1 MKKFN
6 YQLALLAL
14 PGFATLIAFYY
25 VPLFGLLIPF
35 KKMNY
40 RKGIFGSPW
49 VGFKNFEFFF
59 KSNDAIRITRNTIL
73 LNALFITVTLS
84 LAIIIALILYEF
96 TRRSVKVYQTA
107 IFMPYFLSWVSFSY
121 IIYAFLNPTLGLIP
135 TIQKQM
141 GLTPINFYFEA
152 SYWPAILLGS
162 YVWKNIGYTTLLFYT
177 ALLAVDVTYFEA
189 AEIDGASK
197 LQRIFHISLPTIGPV
212 ISLVALLQIGKIFYS
227 DFGMFYFTTMDSGA
241 LYKYTDVID
250 TYVFRALRVT
260 GEIGMAAAVG
270 LIQSVMGLI
279 LVVVTNK
286 IAKKFDS
293 DYGLF

>member
-241 LYKYTDVID
+241 LYKYTDIID